1 MKAKYLQNKRVTTVT
16 YKLDDSPMW
25 TDLIK
30 ARDLYLRGRKVKVKN
45 GKQMLFWK
53 DTWLFD
59 KPIYMLAPVLFDW
72 CSNKNITVHQ
82 FLIQNGQ
89 IPFDRW
95 LPPVLFEQWEGIVDR
110 AFCFQFQNEDDNIR
124 WK

>member
-1 MKAKYLQNKRVTTVT
+1 MTL
-16 YKLDDSPMW
+16 LCG
-25 TDLIK
+25 LIK
-30 ARDLYLRGRKVKVKN
+30 ARDLYLRGRKIKVKN